1 MDTRLFRRPHIIRYE
16 STCYAFSHVDSS
28 ILVHPDLLTLGK
40 SDDDDKDFD
49 DAPHAKR
56 NIFTPTQ
63 AGLHGWTGSFLF
75 RVPCK

>member
-16 STCYAFSHVDSS
+16 STCYALSHVDSS

-49 DAPHAKR
+49 ECAARKEKYLHADTSWTAWLDWI
-56 NIFTPTQ
+56 IFI
-63 AGLHGWTGSFLF
+63 
-75 RVPCK
+75 PCAK